1 MSEQPDILDELRGL
15 LSRNYNSAI
24 YIRDRAIA
32 EIERLRAKVYHTAP
46 GELDF
51 GGEGWTWKQQARA
64 NEDRLRELEAEVA
77 RLGGVVA
84 AAVQAEQAARER
96 VTVLDATIDKCRAAG
111 FLTPEGE
118 ARKVLGK
125 LPLTADGYVFGVDAP
140 TVYAIY
146 RDKVVGAACSAESN
160 PCDEC
165 GNDNLFSAFECY
177 STREAAEAARKGGVF
192 NG

>member
-84 AAVQAEQAARER
+84 CRPSRRR
-96 VTVLDATIDKCRAAG
+96 VSG
-111 FLTPEGE
+111 
-118 ARKVLGK
+118 
-125 LPLTADGYVFGVDAP
+125 
-140 TVYAIY
+140 
-146 RDKVVGAACSAESN
+146 
-160 PCDEC
+160 
-165 GNDNLFSAFECY
+165 
-177 STREAAEAARKGGVF
+177 
-192 NG
+192 